1 MYQSA
6 TCRVEPQADGTAVL
20 SATDW
25 SRPARGIGE
34 AIARAFIQEGA
45 DVYLTDIETAA
56 GEAVAHSLGKRA
68 MFRRL
73 DVREEHD
80 WARVTAEGG

>member
-34 AIARAFIQEGA
+34 A
-45 DVYLTDIETAA
+45 
-56 GEAVAHSLGKRA
+56 VAHSLGKRA

>member
-1 MYQSA
+1 MTRLNGKIA
-6 TCRVEPQADGTAVL
+6 LITGA
-20 SATDW
+20 
-25 SRPARGIGE
+25 ARGIGE